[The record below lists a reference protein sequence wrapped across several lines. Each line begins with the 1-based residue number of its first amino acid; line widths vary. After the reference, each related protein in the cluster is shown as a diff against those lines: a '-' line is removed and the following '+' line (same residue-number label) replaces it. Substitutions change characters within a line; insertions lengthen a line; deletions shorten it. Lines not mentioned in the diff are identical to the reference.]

1 MIDSLAVFMSV
12 IGLLAYA
19 SQEVPMGWEE
29 DDLELLELRE
39 LKRTSKKSYK
49 SSSYKTYYYNSYY
62 NSYSQNDNCDPEYE
76 DCSTQTWVV
85 VVVIVII
92 ALVVLGFVIYKGSKL
107 YKKRKQKDIMVS
119 SEKALDN
126 MNKEYEKNRKKEQKK
141 RE

>member
-12 IGLLAYA
+12 IGFLAYA

-62 NSYSQNDNCDPEYE
+62 NSYSQNNTCNSEYE
-76 DCSTQTWVV
+76 DCSTETWVAIV
-85 VVVIVII
+85 IVVIIT
-92 ALVVLGFVIYKGSKL
+92 LVVLGFCIYKCSKL
-107 YKKRKQKDIMVS
+107 YKKRQLKSAMVS
-119 SEKALDN
+119 TEKALDN